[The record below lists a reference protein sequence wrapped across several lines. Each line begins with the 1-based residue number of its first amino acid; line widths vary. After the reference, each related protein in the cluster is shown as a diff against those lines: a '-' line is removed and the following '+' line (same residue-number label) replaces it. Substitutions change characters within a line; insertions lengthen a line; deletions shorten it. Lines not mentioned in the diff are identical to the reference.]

1 MKKIS
6 LSVTLSLL
14 AGASVCLA
22 APRSSKLVKTVLPLA
37 ASRTARAFPAAAQGA
52 SVWKSQEEYNA
63 YQAMAKEADP
73 QQKIVLAQAFLQKY
87 PDSAVK
93 SLVYVTL
100 MNTYQQVGD
109 TAKAID
115 TAKQVL
121 QADPDNLDA
130 LRYLSFAFP
139 FTFKPDDPNAT
150 AELSRAESDAKHG
163 LELLAKLQKPA
174 NVPEDQFNQAVKG
187 LRDIFNS
194 AIGFVALQRKDYP
207 SAIASFK
214 AAVEDNPSDLYAS
227 YRMGVAYLMSTPPDF
242 NDGFWYLAR
251 AVALGR
257 AAKTSD
263 TSGIEKYLDQAYVNY
278 HGNKDGLENII
289 TQAAT
294 SATPPADFQVAQLK
308 PPAPTGN
315 PNVDNFNKVTF
326 PLKLGGPR
334 AQQAWA
340 QLKGQPLG
348 LGGFVNSVDKDPNS
362 GAYLVRI
369 ALDQSKASASYD
381 IVLQDSTQPK
391 AADLSEGDPVR
402 FQGTIASYT
411 ADPSFSL
418 TLSNGKINDDDLEAA
433 AARAKT
439 KPRRR
444 RGGR

>member
-1 MKKIS
+1 MKKICP
-6 LSVTLSLL
+6 LLTLSLL
-14 AGASVCLA
+14 VGFSGGWSAPGSVRL
-22 APRSSKLVKTVLPLA
+22 KTVPLSA
-37 ASRTARAFPAAAQGA
+37 ASRALKAFPAGAQGA

-63 YQAMAKEADP
+63 YQAMAKESDP
-73 QQKIVLAQAFLQKY
+73 QKKISLAQAFLEKY

-93 SLVYVTL
+93 GLVYVTM
-100 MNTYQQVGD
+100 MNTYQQLGNTD
-109 TAKAID
+109 KAMETAK
-115 TAKQVL
+115 KVL
-121 QADPDNLDA
+121 EANPDNLDA

-150 AELSRAESDAKHG
+150 TELSRAESDAKHG
-163 LELLAKLQKPA
+163 LDLLAQLQKPA

-194 AIGFVALQRKDYP
+194 TIGFVALQRKDYAA
-207 SAIASFK
+207 AISSFK
-214 AAVEDNPSDLYAS
+214 AAIEDNPSDIYAS
-227 YRMGVAYLMSTPPDF
+227 YRMGVAYLMTTPPDY
-242 NDGFWYLAR
+242 NNGFWYLAR
-251 AVALGR
+251 AVALGK

-263 TSGIEKYLDQAYVNY
+263 TAGIEKYLDQAYVNY
-278 HGNKDGLENII
+278 HGNKDGLDNII

-294 SATPPADFQVAQLK
+294 SANPPADFQVAQLK
-308 PPAPTGN
+308 PPPPTGN

-326 PLKLGGPR
+326 PLTLGGSR
-334 AQQAWA
+334 AQQAWS

-348 LGGFVNSVDKDPNS
+348 LGGFVNSVDKDPDS

-369 ALDQSKASASYD
+369 ALDQSKASSSYD
-381 IVLQDSTQPK
+381 IVLQDSSQPK
-391 AADLSEGDPVR
+391 AGALSEGDPVR

-433 AARAKT
+433 AAKAKT
-439 KPRRR
+439 RPRRR